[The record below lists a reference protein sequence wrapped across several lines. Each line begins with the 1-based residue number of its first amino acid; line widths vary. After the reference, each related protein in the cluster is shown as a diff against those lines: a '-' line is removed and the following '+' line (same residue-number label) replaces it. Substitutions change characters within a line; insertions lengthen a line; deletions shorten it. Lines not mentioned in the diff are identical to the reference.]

1 VRVRLLPLLVGC
13 LVLAGCDRSTP
24 GGADRAPASSAAV
37 AKAAAAEAQRLL
49 EITEAYYDAYL
60 ALNPLTATAQG
71 DHRFD
76 DRFGDYVSPSWM
88 ADWLATEQEALAKLA
103 KIDPQKLSGEDLVTY
118 EAFKRGRTIAVE
130 GFRYPS
136 ELLPVNQFSGL
147 HTLFAVLGSGEG
159 IHPFDTTADYDNFL
173 GRMDGFVEWVDQSI
187 NNMRSGAAKGIVQP
201 SVVVERTIPQ
211 LAALAVEDPKQSVF
225 WQPLRNFPNAVSA
238 SDRERL
244 VGAYR
249 DKLGTQVLPAYR
261 RLHDYLKDEYLEQS
275 RELVGWSE
283 LPNGAEWYAYLARY
297 HTTTSLTPAEI
308 HELGLAEVA
317 RIRAEMERIKEQVG
331 HQGDLRS
338 FFDALRADPNQH
350 YTDPQELLAGY
361 RALQQRVDAALP
373 LLFQRKPGAAFE
385 IRAVEAFR
393 APSEAAASYQPA
405 SADGKR
411 PGVFYVNTFDLPSRP
426 RYSMEALYLHEAVP
440 GHHFQISLAQE
451 AAGLPRFR
459 RFAWDTA
466 YGEGWALYAES
477 LGKDLGLYT
486 DPYSVFGALTTEMW
500 RAVRLVVDTGLH
512 AQGWTR
518 KQGVEFFR
526 ENTALGEADI
536 AAEVERYIAWPGQ
549 ALAYK
554 VGQLKILELRRRAQ
568 QRLGPRFDVREFH
581 EQVIAG
587 GSLPLDV
594 LEAKIDRWIAAQ
606 T

>member
-1 VRVRLLPLLVGC
+1 MRVRLLPLLVGC

-24 GGADRAPASSAAV
+24 GGADRTPASSAAV

-49 EITEAYYDAYL
+49 EITEAYYEAYL
-60 ALNPLTATAQG
+60 ALNPLSATAQG

-88 ADWLATEQEALAKLA
+88 ADWLATEQEALAKLLS
-103 KIDPQKLSGEDLVTY
+103 IDPQKLTGEDLVTY
-118 EAFKRGRTIAVE
+118 EAFKHGRTIAVA

-136 ELLPVNQFSGL
+136 ELLPVDQFNGL
-147 HTLFAVLGSGEG
+147 HTHFAVLGSGEG
-159 IHPFDTTADYDNFL
+159 VHPFDTTQDYENFL

-201 SVVVERTIPQ
+201 RVVVERTLPQ

-225 WQPLRNFPNAVSA
+225 WQPLQNFPNAVSA
-238 SDRERL
+238 ADRERL
-244 VGAYR
+244 VAAYR
-249 DKLGTQVLPAYR
+249 DKLGKQVLPAYR
-261 RLHDYLKDEYLEQS
+261 RLHDYLKSEYLEQS
-275 RELVGWSE
+275 RDLVGWSE

-297 HTTTSLTPAEI
+297 HTTTSLTPEAI

-317 RIRAEMERIKEQVG
+317 RIRAEMERIKEEVG
-331 HQGDLRS
+331 HKGDLRS

-350 YTDPQELLAGY
+350 YTDPLELLAGY

-373 LLFQRKPGAAFE
+373 LLFQRKPGATFE

-405 SADGKR
+405 SADGQR

-451 AAGLPRFR
+451 AEGLPRFR

-512 AQGWTR
+512 AKGWTR
-518 KQGVEFFR
+518 KQGVEFLR

-568 QRLGPRFDVREFH
+568 QQLGPRFDVREFH

>member
-1 VRVRLLPLLVGC
+1 MRVRLLPLLIGC

-24 GGADRAPASSAAV
+24 GGADRAPASAAAV

-60 ALNPLTATAQG
+60 ALNPLSATAQG

-103 KIDPQKLSGEDLVTY
+103 TIDPQKLSGDDLVSY

-136 ELLPVNQFSGL
+136 ELLPVDQFNGL
-147 HTLFAVLGSGEG
+147 HTDFAVLGSGEG
-159 IHPFDTTADYDNFL
+159 IHPFDTTQDYENFL

-201 SVVVERTIPQ
+201 RVVVERTIPQ
-211 LAALAVEDPKQSVF
+211 LAVLAVEDPKQSVF
-225 WQPLRNFPNAVSA
+225 WQPLRNFPNAVPA
-238 SDRERL
+238 GDRERL
-244 VGAYR
+244 VAAYR
-249 DKLGTQVLPAYR
+249 DKLAKQVLPAYR
-261 RLHDYLKDEYLEQS
+261 RLHDYLQDEYLERS

-283 LPNGAEWYAYLARY
+283 LPNGAEWYAYLVRY
-297 HTTTSLTPAEI
+297 HTTTSLTPEAI

-317 RIRAEMERIKEQVG
+317 RIRAEMERIKQQVG

-350 YTDPQELLAGY
+350 YTDPLELLAGY

-426 RYSMEALYLHEAVP
+426 RYLMESLYLHEAVP

-451 AAGLPRFR
+451 ASGLPRFR

-512 AQGWTR
+512 AKGWTR

-526 ENTALGEADI
+526 ENTALGDADI

-554 VGQLKILELRRRAQ
+554 VGQLKILELRSRAQ
-568 QRLGPRFDVREFH
+568 QQLGPRFDVREFH

-594 LEAKIDRWIAAQ
+594 LEAKIERWIAAQ